1 MSDTLQVT
9 LAVYDALP
17 VGAIRKS
24 DGKTF
29 RRKKQSSM
37 PTFDEA
43 QLLKLVS
50 GRRNKTNGAGTTNQ
64 TKLFWDIVRNATSS
78 YLVSRLDGA
87 DPSVAEQLYQEFE
100 IELKA
105 LMDGFSA
112 RVHIQRDVAKE
123 QRQRSDR
130 TVRKHLKEALSIFGM
145 DIPRKGKPFDLLL
158 LKKRYRKAAATYH
171 PDKHPPDSREV
182 MQDKFYA
189 VTRSYEQ
196 VLVWHKDTY
205 ENTGEN
211 AHG

>member
-1 MSDTLQVT
+1 
-9 LAVYDALP
+9 
-17 VGAIRKS
+17 
-24 DGKTF
+24 
-29 RRKKQSSM
+29 
-37 PTFDEA
+37 
-43 QLLKLVS
+43 
-50 GRRNKTNGAGTTNQ
+50 
-64 TKLFWDIVRNATSS
+64 
-78 YLVSRLDGA
+78 
-87 DPSVAEQLYQEFE
+87 
-100 IELKA
+100 
-105 LMDGFSA
+105 
-112 RVHIQRDVAKE
+112 
-123 QRQRSDR
+123 
-130 TVRKHLKEALSIFGM
+130 M